1 MSKVQ
6 VQPSIEKESDTL
18 ATSIPETVK
27 LELLKAQQREITE
40 YHIYSRLARVVK
52 DQHNSEILQK
62 IGDDELR
69 HAEFWSRYTGREV
82 QPNRFVVFF
91 FYWLARIFGITFGI
105 KLMEQGEERAQVN
118 YTEIAKYIPE
128 AERIAH
134 EEDAHEQKLIAL
146 IDEELLNYVGSMVL
160 GLNDALVELTG
171 TLAGLTF
178 ALQNNKLVALSG
190 LVTGIA
196 ASLSM
201 AASEYLSRKS
211 EGQSD
216 TALTSSMYTG
226 IAYICTVVL
235 LILPYFV
242 FQNHIVSLAGTL
254 IAALLIIFCF
264 SFYVSVVQEFNFKER
279 FLEMAVLSMGVALI
293 SFVVGYLLQDIL
305 GVDV

>member
-1 MSKVQ
+1 M
-6 VQPSIEKESDTL
+6 
-18 ATSIPETVK
+18 PEAVK
-27 LELLKAQQREITE
+27 SELIKAQRREITE
-40 YHIYSRLARVVK
+40 YHVYSRLAGVVK
-52 DQHNSEILQK
+52 DKHNSEILQR

-69 HAEFWSRYTGREV
+69 HAQFWARYTGQEV
-82 QPNRFVVFF
+82 KPDRFVVFL
-91 FYWLARIFGITFGI
+91 FYWLARILGITFGI
-105 KLMEQGEERAQVN
+105 KLMELGEERAQVN
-118 YTEIAKYIPE
+118 YTAIAEYIPE

-134 EEDAHEQKLIAL
+134 EEDAHEQQLIAL

-171 TLAGLTF
+171 ALAGLTF

-190 LVTGIA
+190 LITGIA

-211 EGQSD
+211 EGKFD

-226 IAYICTVVL
+226 AAYICTVVL
-235 LILPYFV
+235 LILPYFL
-242 FQNHIVSLAGTL
+242 FQHHIISLTATL
-254 IAALLIIFCF
+254 VVALLIIFCF
-264 SFYVSVVQEFNFKER
+264 SFYVSVVQELSFKER

-293 SFVVGYLLQDIL
+293 SFVVGYLLQSVL

>member
-1 MSKVQ
+1 M
-6 VQPSIEKESDTL
+6 
-18 ATSIPETVK
+18 ATSIPEAVK
-27 LELLKAQQREITE
+27 SELIKAQRREITE
-40 YHIYSRLARVVK
+40 YHVYSRLAGVVK
-52 DQHNSEILQK
+52 DKHNSEILQR

-69 HAEFWSRYTGREV
+69 HAQFWARYTGQEV
-82 QPNRFVVFF
+82 KPDRFVVFL
-91 FYWLARIFGITFGI
+91 FYWLARILGITFGI
-105 KLMEQGEERAQVN
+105 KLMELGEERAQVN
-118 YTEIAKYIPE
+118 YTAIAEYIPE

-134 EEDAHEQKLIAL
+134 EEDAHEQQLIAL

-171 TLAGLTF
+171 ALAGLTF

-190 LVTGIA
+190 LITGIA

-211 EGQSD
+211 EGKFD

-226 IAYICTVVL
+226 AAYICTVVL
-235 LILPYFV
+235 LILPYFL
-242 FQNHIVSLAGTL
+242 FQHHIISLTATL
-254 IAALLIIFCF
+254 VVALLIIFCF
-264 SFYVSVVQEFNFKER
+264 SFYVSVVQELSFKER

-293 SFVVGYLLQDIL
+293 SFVVGYLLQSVL

>member
-1 MSKVQ
+1 M
-6 VQPSIEKESDTL
+6 
-18 ATSIPETVK
+18 ATSIPEAVK
-27 LELLKAQQREITE
+27 SELIKAQRREITE
-40 YHIYSRLARVVK
+40 YHVYSRLAGVVK
-52 DQHNSEILQK
+52 DKHNSEILQR

-69 HAEFWSRYTGREV
+69 HAQFWARYTGQEAK
-82 QPNRFVVFF
+82 PDRFVVFL
-91 FYWLARIFGITFGI
+91 FYWLARILGITFGI
-105 KLMEQGEERAQVN
+105 KLMELGEERAQVN
-118 YTEIAKYIPE
+118 YTAIAEYIPE

-134 EEDAHEQKLIAL
+134 EEDAHEQQLIAL

-171 TLAGLTF
+171 ALAGLTF

-190 LVTGIA
+190 LITGIA

-211 EGQSD
+211 EGKFD

-226 IAYICTVVL
+226 AAYICTVVL
-235 LILPYFV
+235 LILPYFL
-242 FQNHIVSLAGTL
+242 FQHHIISLTATL
-254 IAALLIIFCF
+254 VVALLIIFCF
-264 SFYVSVVQEFNFKER
+264 SFYVSVVQELSFKER

-293 SFVVGYLLQDIL
+293 SFVVGYLLQSVL

>member
-1 MSKVQ
+1 M
-6 VQPSIEKESDTL
+6 
-18 ATSIPETVK
+18 ATSIPEAVK
-27 LELLKAQQREITE
+27 SELIKAQRREITE
-40 YHIYSRLARVVK
+40 YHVYSRLAGVVK
-52 DQHNSEILQK
+52 DKHNSEILQR

-69 HAEFWSRYTGREV
+69 HAQFWARYTGQEV
-82 QPNRFVVFF
+82 KPDRFVVFL
-91 FYWLARIFGITFGI
+91 FYWLARILGITFGI
-105 KLMEQGEERAQVN
+105 KLMELGEERAQVN
-118 YTEIAKYIPE
+118 YTAIAEYIPE

-134 EEDAHEQKLIAL
+134 EEDAHEQQLIAL

-171 TLAGLTF
+171 ALAGLTF

-190 LVTGIA
+190 LITGIA

-211 EGQSD
+211 EGKFD

-226 IAYICTVVL
+226 AAYICTVVL
-235 LILPYFV
+235 LILPYFL
-242 FQNHIVSLAGTL
+242 FQHHIISLTATL
-254 IAALLIIFCF
+254 VVALLIILCF
-264 SFYVSVVQEFNFKER
+264 SFYVSVVQELSFKER

-293 SFVVGYLLQDIL
+293 SFVVGYLLQSVL

>member
-1 MSKVQ
+1 
-6 VQPSIEKESDTL
+6 L
-18 ATSIPETVK
+18 ATSIPEAVK
-27 LELLKAQQREITE
+27 SELIKAQRREITE
-40 YHIYSRLARVVK
+40 YHVYSRLAGVVK
-52 DQHNSEILQK
+52 DKHNSEILQR

-69 HAEFWSRYTGREV
+69 HAQFWARYTGQEV
-82 QPNRFVVFF
+82 KPDRFVVFL
-91 FYWLARIFGITFGI
+91 FYWLARILGITFGI
-105 KLMEQGEERAQVN
+105 KLMELGEERAQVN
-118 YTEIAKYIPE
+118 YTAIAEYIPE

-134 EEDAHEQKLIAL
+134 EEDAHEQQLIAL

-171 TLAGLTF
+171 ALAGLTF

-190 LVTGIA
+190 LITGIA

-211 EGQSD
+211 EGKFD

-226 IAYICTVVL
+226 AAYICTVVL
-235 LILPYFV
+235 LILPYFL
-242 FQNHIVSLAGTL
+242 FQHHIISLTATL
-254 IAALLIIFCF
+254 VVALLIIFCF
-264 SFYVSVVQEFNFKER
+264 SFYVSVVQELSFKER

-293 SFVVGYLLQDIL
+293 SFVVGYLLQSVL